1 MKLRY
6 IYIIVLCILTS
17 GCNYLDIMPDERAK
31 LEDSYNTPS
40 KTEGFLYSCYTY
52 MPMNRTSQDSQ
63 PYQSWYPTALL
74 TGGGRHGKGSA
85 NAMNFWIFWIKP
97 KFILKPIGKY
107 IEQKLSF

>member
-1 MKLRY
+1 
-6 IYIIVLCILTS
+6 
-17 GCNYLDIMPDERAK
+17 MPDERAK

-74 TGGGRHGKGSA
+74 TGGEVTTYYKDEKDGHVYGFMPSWRKDL
-85 NAMNFWIFWIKP
+85 P
-97 KFILKPIGKY
+97 K
-107 IEQKLSF
+107 ETE

>member
-1 MKLRY
+1 
-6 IYIIVLCILTS
+6 
-17 GCNYLDIMPDERAK
+17 
-31 LEDSYNTPS
+31 
-40 KTEGFLYSCYTY
+40 
-52 MPMNRTSQDSQ
+52 MNRTSQDSQ

-74 TGGGRHGKGSA
+74 TGGEVTTYYKANEPEQLFTMGLYNPTNNSIVSHRWWPTWKGVP